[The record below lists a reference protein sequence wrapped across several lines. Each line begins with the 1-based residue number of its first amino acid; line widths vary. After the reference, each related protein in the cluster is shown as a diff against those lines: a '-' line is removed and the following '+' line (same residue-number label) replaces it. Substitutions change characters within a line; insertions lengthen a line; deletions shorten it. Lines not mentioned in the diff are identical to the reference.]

1 MAVAERYGVA
11 GWIRVDRERRRRRLS
26 CGIRRKHS
34 AARTASCTSASTA
47 AAMEEFSQKSVRCLE
62 EEEEGDKARS
72 DPA

>member
-11 GWIRVDRERRRRRLS
+11 GWIRVDRERRRRLS

-62 EEEEGDKARS
+62 EEEEGDEARS